1 MQVGDL
7 VGSYHGNTFLVVKVF
22 KADPS
27 FVEVVSTKTGKREM
41 CQKAAFPYIYSSAD
55 KKNE

>member
-1 MQVGDL
+1 VKVGDL
-7 VGSYHGNTFLVVKVF
+7 VRSYHGNTFLVVKVF

-41 CQKAAFPYIYSSAD
+41 CQKAAFPYTY
-55 KKNE
+55 KKGSNE

>member
-7 VGSYHGNTFLVVKVF
+7 VRSYHGNTFLVVKVF

-27 FVEVVSTKTGKREM
+27 FVEVVSTKTGKRDV
-41 CQKAAFPYIYSSAD
+41 CQKNAFPYVH
-55 KKNE
+55 KKMNKS

>member
-1 MQVGDL
+1 VKVGDL
-7 VGSYHGNTFLVVKVF
+7 VRSYHGNTFLVVKVF

-27 FVEVVSTKTGKREM
+27 FVEVVGTKTGKRDM
-41 CQKAAFPYIYSSAD
+41 CQKNAFPHIY